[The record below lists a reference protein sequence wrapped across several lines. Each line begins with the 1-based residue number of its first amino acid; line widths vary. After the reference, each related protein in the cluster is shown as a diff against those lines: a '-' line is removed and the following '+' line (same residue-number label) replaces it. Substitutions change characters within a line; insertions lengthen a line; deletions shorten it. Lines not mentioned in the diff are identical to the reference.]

1 MKPERRAEIEK
12 SLGNNDSYDGPLMSM
27 YLCEEL
33 EELDRLKKQVAQ
45 LEQAWMDKTRSL
57 RKENVN
63 E

>member
-27 YLCEEL
+27 YLCEAL
-33 EELDRLKKQVAQ
+33 EEIDRLKKQVAQ